1 MKKDRLKRIAVLGIT
16 AVMIV
21 TISLVLA
28 SQGTDN
34 KSMGALQWGAEWK
47 EEPKIAYPHDPVYDL
62 VPPVPIEQSCCI
74 INHWGTISVGGGDEQ
89 QIFELQGSYVPYSNL
104 WITIYCTSGE
114 ISVTTSK
121 GTSIIVSATQ
131 STTIHGIL
139 LGSVKVT
146 GTTLGITPS
155 KGYYKISHCCKQ
167 EIEPTGALGE

>member
-21 TISLVLA
+21 TISLVLV

-34 KSMGALQWGAEWK
+34 KSMGALQWGAELK
-47 EEPKIAYPHDPVYDL
+47 EEAKVAYPYYPAPVYDT

-74 INHWGTISVGGGDEQ
+74 INHWGTISVGEGDEQ
-89 QIFELQGSYVPYSNL
+89 QIFELQGSHIPYSNL

-114 ISVTTSK
+114 LSVTTPHK
-121 GTSIIVSATQ
+121 TPIRVSITQ
-131 STTIHGIL
+131 STTIHGTYL
-139 LGSVKVT
+139 ESVNVT
-146 GTTLGITPS
+146 GTRTS

-167 EIEPTGALGE
+167 EKNEPTWIPAE

>member
-47 EEPKIAYPHDPVYDL
+47 EVPKIAYPHDPVYDT

-74 INHWGTISVGGGDEQ
+74 INHWGTISVEENDEQ

-104 WITIYCTSGE
+104 WITIYCTS
-114 ISVTTSK
+114 
-121 GTSIIVSATQ
+121 
-131 STTIHGIL
+131 
-139 LGSVKVT
+139 
-146 GTTLGITPS
+146 
-155 KGYYKISHCCKQ
+155 
-167 EIEPTGALGE
+167 

>member
-28 SQGTDN
+28 SQGTDD
-34 KSMGALQWGAEWK
+34 KFVGVAPGFSSLK
-47 EEPKIAYPHDPVYDL
+47 KIDYDPI
-62 VPPVPIEQSCCI
+62 PPVPIEQSASV
-74 INHWGTISVGGGDEQ
+74 INHWGTISVGEGDEQ
-89 QIFELQGSYVPYSNL
+89 QIFELQGSYIPYSNL

-114 ISVTTSK
+114 LSVTTSK
-121 GTSIIVSATQ
+121 GNSIIVSATQ